1 MKKLFNK
8 KDIKIILACFS
19 LVIVVLFYF
28 FYIYDRKD
36 YYICKDS
43 KDSVVT
49 LILDVPKKRAYRYST
64 ESVPSTLNVYKDY
77 YTFTA
82 YAPSL
87 TMDFDFNNISKV
99 LNVKSTFDNR
109 GGVYKFTYL
118 CNKK

>member
-19 LVIVVLFYF
+19 LVIVALFYF

-64 ESVPSTLNVYKDY
+64 EGVPSTLNVYKDY